1 MKEPLVA
8 DLGRYENQSIAG
20 FFCVAQKS
28 VRSKKDGSP
37 YLALTLADSSGQME
51 CRMWDAGEAGEFAQG
66 DVVKIQG
73 QVSRYQGKLQITAD
87 KLRKAAAG
95 EYAAGDFV
103 PATERDVDAMWA
115 ELEEWVSTMQDADLQ
130 RLANA
135 FLNDK
140 EIRAA
145 LREAPAAKA
154 LHHAWIG
161 GLLEHILSLMGV
173 ADAVVRK
180 YSGANR
186 DLLLTGVLLHDIGKL
201 KELRWGTSFEY
212 TLPGQLL
219 GHITIGVRMVE
230 EKIAALGDFPEEKR
244 VLVEHMILSHH
255 GRYEFGSPKLPMI
268 PEAILL
274 HYLDDMD
281 AKMQTMQAEFARSV
295 ANGRG
300 AADMTDWVRSMERPV
315 LNTEAY
321 LKAGE
326 EAGEA
331 EENSA
336 ERGAIPNGLPFE
348 D

>member
-1 MKEPLVA
+1 MKEPMVA
-8 DLGRYENQSIAG
+8 DLGRYENQTITG
-20 FFCVAQKS
+20 FFCVSQKS

-37 YLALTLADSSGQME
+37 YLALTLGDSSGQIE
-51 CRMWDAGEAGEFAQG
+51 CRMWDPGDAGEFAQG
-66 DVVKIQG
+66 DVVKVQG
-73 QVSRYQGKLQITAD
+73 QVSRYQGRLQITVD
-87 KLRKAAAG
+87 KLRKAGAG
-95 EYAAGDFV
+95 EFSAADFV
-103 PATERDVDAMWA
+103 PATERDVDAMWT
-115 ELEEWVSTMQDADLQ
+115 ELEEWVSTMQDADLR
-130 RLANA
+130 RLAQA
-135 FLNDK
+135 FLDDA
-140 EIRAA
+140 EIAAA

-173 ADAVVRK
+173 ADAVVKK
-180 YSGANR
+180 YPGANR

-219 GHITIGVRMVE
+219 GHITMGVRMVE
-230 EKIAALGDFPEEKR
+230 QKIAALGSFPEEKR

-281 AKMQTMQAEFARSV
+281 AKMQTMQVEFAR
-295 ANGRG
+295 AATNGRD
-300 AADMTDWVRSMERPV
+300 AADVTEWVRSMERPV

-321 LKAGE
+321 LKAEAAGE
-326 EAGEA
+326 E
-331 EENSA
+331 SV
-336 ERGAIPNGLPFE
+336 EREAIPNGLPFE

>member
-1 MKEPLVA
+1 MKEPMVA
-8 DLGRYENQSIAG
+8 DLGRYENQTITG

-28 VRSKKDGSP
+28 VRSKKDGAP
-37 YLALTLADSSGQME
+37 YLALTLADSSGQIE

-66 DVVKIQG
+66 DVVKIRG
-73 QVSRYQGKLQITAD
+73 QVSRYKEQLQITID
-87 KLRKAAAG
+87 KLRRVAPG
-95 EYAAGDFV
+95 EYSVADFV

-115 ELEEWVSTMQDADLQ
+115 ELAEWVASMQDADLQ
-130 RLANA
+130 RLARA
-135 FLNDK
+135 FLDDA
-140 EIRAA
+140 EIGSA

-173 ADAVVRK
+173 ADAVVRR
-180 YSGANR
+180 YAGTNR

-219 GHITIGVRMVE
+219 GHITMGVRMVD
-230 EKIAALGDFPEEKR
+230 EKIAALGNFPEEKR

-281 AKMQTMQAEFARSV
+281 AKMQTMQVEFARAV
-295 ANGRG
+295 ANGRN
-300 AADMTDWVRSMERPV
+300 AADMTEWVRAMERPV
-315 LNTEAY
+315 LNTAAY

-326 EAGEA
+326 AEDKTGEH
-331 EENSA
+331 E
-336 ERGAIPNGLPFE
+336 AIPNGLPFE

>member
-1 MKEPLVA
+1 MKEPMVA
-8 DLGRYENQSIAG
+8 DLGGFENQTVTG

-37 YLALTLADSSGQME
+37 YLALTLADSSGQIE

-66 DVVKIQG
+66 DVVKIRG
-73 QVSRYQGKLQITAD
+73 QVSRYQERLQITID
-87 KLRKAAAG
+87 RLRKASAG
-95 EYAAGDFV
+95 EYSAADFV
-103 PATERDVDAMWA
+103 PATERNVDEMWA
-115 ELEEWVSTMQDADLQ
+115 ELEEWVSTMEDADFQ
-130 RLANA
+130 RLARA
-135 FLNDK
+135 FLDDK
-140 EIRAA
+140 EIRSA

-180 YSGANR
+180 YPGANR

-201 KELRWGTSFEY
+201 KELSWGTSFEY
-212 TLPGQLL
+212 TLRGQLL
-219 GHITIGVRMVE
+219 GHITMGVRMVG

-244 VLVEHMILSHH
+244 LLVEHLILSHH
-255 GRYEFGSPKLPMI
+255 GRYEFGSPKLPMV

-281 AKMQTMQAEFARSV
+281 AKMQTMQAEFARAV
-295 ANGRG
+295 ANGRD
-300 AADMTDWVRSMERPV
+300 AAEVTEWVRSLERPV
-315 LNTEAY
+315 LNTAAY
-321 LKAGE
+321 LKTGAVE
-326 EAGEA
+326 EKN
-331 EENSA
+331 EEH
-336 ERGAIPNGLPFE
+336 GAIPNGLPFE

>member
-1 MKEPLVA
+1 MKEPMIA
-8 DLGRYENQSIAG
+8 DLGSYENQSVTG
-20 FFCVAQKS
+20 FFCVAQES

-37 YLALTLADSSGQME
+37 YLALTLADSSGQIE
-51 CRMWDAGEAGEFAQG
+51 CRMWDPDQAEEFAQG
-66 DVVKIQG
+66 DVVKIRG
-73 QVSRYQGKLQITAD
+73 QVSRYQDRLQITLS
-87 KLRKAAAG
+87 KLRRAETG
-95 EYAAGDFV
+95 EYTTADFV
-103 PATERDVDAMWA
+103 PATERDVNAMWA
-115 ELEEWVSTMQDADLQ
+115 ELKQWVESYEDADLR
-130 RLANA
+130 RLAQA
-135 FLNDK
+135 FLDDA
-140 EIRAA
+140 EIGAA

-180 YSGANR
+180 YPGANR

-230 EKIAALGDFPEEKR
+230 EKIAALGSFPEEKR
-244 VLVEHMILSHH
+244 VLVEHLILSHH

-281 AKMQTMQAEFARSV
+281 AKMQTMQAEFARAA
-295 ANGRG
+295 ANGRD
-300 AADMTDWVRSMERPV
+300 AAAVTDWVRSMDRPV

-321 LKAGE
+321 LKAG
-326 EAGEA
+326 AA
-331 EENSA
+331 A
-336 ERGAIPNGLPFE
+336 DQVERSSQEAIPNGLPFE

>member
-1 MKEPLVA
+1 MKEPMVA
-8 DLGRYENQSIAG
+8 DLGSYENQTIIG

-28 VRSKKDGSP
+28 IRSKKDGAP
-37 YLALTLADSSGQME
+37 YLALTLADSSGQIE

-66 DVVKIQG
+66 DVVKIRG
-73 QVSRYQGKLQITAD
+73 QVSRYKDQLQITAD
-87 KLRKAAAG
+87 RLRKAAAG
-95 EYAAGDFV
+95 EYAVADFV
-103 PATERDVDAMWA
+103 PATERDVDEMWA
-115 ELEEWVSTMQDADLQ
+115 ELEEWVSTMEDADFA
-130 RLANA
+130 RLART
-135 FLNDK
+135 FLDDAD
-140 EIRAA
+140 IRAA

-173 ADAVVRK
+173 ADAVVRR
-180 YSGANR
+180 YPGANR

-201 KELRWGTSFEY
+201 KELRWGKSFEY

-230 EKIAALGDFPEEKR
+230 EKIAVLGDFPEEKR

-281 AKMQTMQAEFARSV
+281 AKMQTMQVEFARAA
-295 ANGRG
+295 ANGRD
-300 AADMTDWVRSMERPV
+300 AADVTEWVRSMDRPV
-315 LNTEAY
+315 LNTAAY
-321 LKAGE
+321 LKAGA
-326 EAGEA
+326 AGEKT
-331 EENSA
+331 EEH
-336 ERGAIPNGLPFE
+336 GAIPNGLPFE

>member
-1 MKEPLVA
+1 MKEPMVA
-8 DLGRYENQSIAG
+8 DLGRYENQTITG

-28 VRSKKDGSP
+28 VRSKKDGAP
-37 YLALTLADSSGQME
+37 YLALTLADSSGQIE
-51 CRMWDAGEAGEFAQG
+51 CRMWEAGEAGEFAQG
-66 DVVKIQG
+66 DVVKIRG
-73 QVSRYQGKLQITAD
+73 QVSRYKDQLQITAD
-87 KLRKAAAG
+87 RLRKAAAG
-95 EYAAGDFV
+95 EYAVADFV
-103 PATERDVDAMWA
+103 PATERDVDEMWE
-115 ELEEWVSTMQDADLQ
+115 ELEEWVSTMEDADFQ
-130 RLANA
+130 RLARM
-135 FLNDK
+135 FLDDAD
-140 EIRAA
+140 IRAA

-180 YSGANR
+180 YPGANR

-219 GHITIGVRMVE
+219 GHITMGVRMVE
-230 EKIAALGDFPEEKR
+230 AKIAVLGDFPEEKR

-281 AKMQTMQAEFARSV
+281 AKMQTMQVEFARAA
-295 ANGRG
+295 ANGRD
-300 AADMTDWVRSMERPV
+300 AADVTDWVRSMERPV
-315 LNTEAY
+315 LNTAAY
-321 LKAGE
+321 LKVGK
-326 EAGEA
+326 A
-331 EENSA
+331 EEKIEEN
-336 ERGAIPNGLPFE
+336 GTIPNGLPFE

>member
-1 MKEPLVA
+1 MKEPMVA
-8 DLGRYENQSIAG
+8 DLGRYENQSITG

-28 VRSKKDGSP
+28 VRNKKDGAP
-37 YLALTLADSSGQME
+37 YLALTLADSSGQIE

-66 DVVKIQG
+66 DVVKIRG
-73 QVSRYQGKLQITAD
+73 QVSRYKDQLQITAD
-87 KLRKAAAG
+87 RLRKAAAG
-95 EYAAGDFV
+95 EYSVADFV
-103 PATERDVDAMWA
+103 PATERDVDEMWE
-115 ELEEWVSTMQDADLQ
+115 ELEEWVSTMEDADFA
-130 RLANA
+130 RLART
-135 FLNDK
+135 FLDDAD
-140 EIRAA
+140 IRAA

-180 YSGANR
+180 YPGANR

-201 KELRWGTSFEY
+201 KELRWGTGFEY

-219 GHITIGVRMVE
+219 GHITMGVRMVE
-230 EKIAALGDFPEEKR
+230 EKIAVLGDFPEEKR

-281 AKMQTMQAEFARSV
+281 AKMQTMQVEFARAA
-295 ANGRG
+295 ANGRD
-300 AADMTDWVRSMERPV
+300 AADVTDWVRSMDRPV
-315 LNTEAY
+315 LNTAAY
-321 LKAGE
+321 LQAGE
-326 EAGEA
+326 VEERT
-331 EENSA
+331 EEN
-336 ERGAIPNGLPFE
+336 EAIPNGLPFE

>member
-1 MKEPLVA
+1 MKEPMVA
-8 DLGRYENQSIAG
+8 DLGRYENQSITG
-20 FFCVAQKS
+20 FFCVSQKS
-28 VRSKKDGSP
+28 IRSKKDGAP
-37 YLALTLADSSGQME
+37 YLALTLADSSGQIE

-66 DVVKIQG
+66 DVVKIRG
-73 QVSRYQGKLQITAD
+73 QVSRYKDQLQITVD
-87 KLRKAAAG
+87 RLRKAAAN
-95 EYAAGDFV
+95 EYSVADFV
-103 PATERDVDAMWA
+103 PATTRDVDEMWE
-115 ELEEWVSTMQDADLQ
+115 ELEEWVSTMEDADFA
-130 RLANA
+130 RLART
-135 FLNDK
+135 FLDDAD
-140 EIRAA
+140 IRAA

-180 YSGANR
+180 YPGANR

-219 GHITIGVRMVE
+219 GHITMGVRMVE
-230 EKIAALGDFPEEKR
+230 EKIAVLGDFPEEKR

-281 AKMQTMQAEFARSV
+281 AKMQTMQVEFARAA
-295 ANGRG
+295 ANGRD
-300 AADMTDWVRSMERPV
+300 AADVTDWVRSMDRPV
-315 LNTEAY
+315 LNTTAY
-321 LKAGE
+321 LQAGVVE
-326 EAGEA
+326 EKT
-331 EENSA
+331 EEH
-336 ERGAIPNGLPFE
+336 GAIPNGLPFE